1 VREPS
6 DPLTS
11 LVKKIDQR
19 MQAAAAKTRRP
30 LGAYVL
36 YMNNR
41 SGLDQRL
48 RRLAETEP
56 IKSVTLGIGVPPR
69 NYEVAG
75 DADLTVVVYNPG
87 RRWQQH
93 VTANFALRKGELN
106 DARADEIVRA
116 IAAVLPPQVHTLVA
130 DAREQ
135 GQLWRYTIARPAE
148 GWFRPDF
155 DDSSWKSGPGGF
167 GTVGTP
173 GAVVRT
179 VWNTGAIWLRRE
191 IRLPDGPFKQLHL
204 QIHHDEDAEVYL
216 NGVLAA
222 RLSGYTTGYQ
232 DVPISEAAR
241 LALHSGANVLAVSCR
256 QTTGGQYIDVGLVEL
271 KR

>member
-1 VREPS
+1 
-6 DPLTS
+6 LTS

-19 MQAAAAKTRRP
+19 MQAAVGKTPRP

-36 YMNNR
+36 YMNNG

-48 RRLAETEP
+48 RRLAETEA
-56 IKSVTLGIGVPPR
+56 IQRVALGIGAPPR
-69 NYEVAG
+69 DYEVANE
-75 DADLTVVVYNPG
+75 ADVTVVVYSPE
-87 RRWQQH
+87 RRGQQR

-106 DARADEIVRA
+106 DAKIRDIVKA
-116 IAAVLPPQVHTLVA
+116 VGAVLPPEVRTVVA
-130 DAREQ
+130 HSREKAQ
-135 GQLWRYTIARPAE
+135 QWRYTFARPAE
-148 GWFRPDF
+148 GWFKPGF

-179 VWNTGAIWLRRE
+179 VWSTDAIWLRRE
-191 IRLPDGPFKQLHL
+191 IRLPEGPYTHLHL
-204 QIHHDEDAEVYL
+204 QLHHDEDTEVYL

-222 RLSGYTTGYQ
+222 KLAGYGTAYK

-241 LALHSGANVLAVSCR
+241 KALRPGANVLAVSCR
-256 QTTGGQYIDVGLVEL
+256 QTGGGQYIDVGLVEL